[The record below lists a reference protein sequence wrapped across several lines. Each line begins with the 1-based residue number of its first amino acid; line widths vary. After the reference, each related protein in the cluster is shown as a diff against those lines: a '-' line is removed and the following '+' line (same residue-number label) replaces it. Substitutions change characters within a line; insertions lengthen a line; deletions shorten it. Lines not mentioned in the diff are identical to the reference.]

1 MERGEKTRMKN
12 LPRMNQYSSEPSYL
26 DNLALLSLVVA
37 AAMVIAMYFE
47 DQTPGKL
54 QVMLDCLTIKA

>member
-26 DNLALLSLVVA
+26 DNLALLSLVIT
-37 AAMVIAMYFE
+37 MGIAVCF
-47 DQTPGKL
+47 
-54 QVMLDCLTIKA
+54 